1 MDRTDVSDEQERG
14 IASDIREVHGGVAR
28 RHKVPERFTVF
39 ASVD

>member
-14 IASDIREVHGGVAR
+14 ITSDFREVHGWVAR
-28 RHKVPERFTVF
+28 GREVPERFAVF